1 MERWTPIQSVE
12 KVLMSVTSMLAEP
25 NCESPANIDAGK
37 QFREDQAAFLR
48 RVEEDV
54 KRSLLPS
61 VDKNGDIG
69 FAARKSAAAQN

>member
-37 QFREDQAAFLR
+37 QFREDQAGFLR

-54 KRSLLPS
+54 KKSLALS
-61 VDKNGDIG
+61 AGEGGVAG
-69 FAARKSAAAQN
+69 AAAATAAASR